1 MVENKI
7 ELRSVKDLLGM
18 KFFIPSYQRGYR
30 WTEQQVTDL
39 LNDVNEFEPQ
49 ELSDSKERTWY
60 CLQPLVIKEM
70 DSKRKKDCGLLDSE
84 QWYEVIDGQQ
94 RLTTIYIILKTLSE
108 YTAFPTIQY
117 QTRPESG
124 NFLANIKEKNN
135 GDNIDYHFMLSTKN
149 VVNTKKDALKIDFVD
164 KLLNSCK
171 VIWYETQDNAYE
183 VFKRLNSGK
192 ISLSNA
198 ELVKALLLKD
208 DNFTW
213 MNANASRL
221 KQLEM
226 AGEWDKM
233 EQTLHDNSF
242 WYFINPQPEDARFNC
257 TRIDFLLEM
266 ILRCSTRIVDKKQY
280 TFKYDEK
287 EYSFGLLNSIIKPE
301 RNFDFPQV
309 DNNKEIRVVLSG
321 KGFYEIEARIRRNN
335 NDLQLEFDFDKLLNI
350 NDYFIFSTY
359 SKLIVK
365 EGWEKQWHNIQRF
378 FRIMKSWYD
387 NRQLYHYVGYLMN
400 LKGENKMTM
409 LRDLLCDAYMPK
421 DEFLSSLIK
430 RCQQSIGIGVKQ
442 KDGKEITQKNFADWE
457 YNKNNNEIHNVLL
470 LFNLATT
477 QNQISEVSRYP
488 FDKHFEA
495 AKKKWSLEHIHAQ
508 NERPKIE
515 WTDDEINQLKQYAK
529 SIQFVVKEPDTIEKI
544 ATDFVDSITKEKIIE
559 NENGQYFLYKVIVG
573 AMMGIKVKRDN
584 NTFVL
589 ENNFEKDDHLTNLA
603 LLQGDKNAA
612 FNNKLYPEKRAKL
625 AEYEN
630 VEKESLFV
638 PICTRNVFFKHYSPN
653 STNPLLWDK
662 QAGIEY
668 VTAMT
673 KVVAAYLRLD
683 AILLKEN
690 NELKYY
696 GVKEKES

>member
-1 MVENKI
+1 MAENAIK
-7 ELRSVKDLLGM
+7 LKSVSELLGM

-30 WTEQQVTDL
+30 WTEQQVKDL
-39 LNDVNEFEPQ
+39 LNDVNEFHPETVKDTN
-49 ELSDSKERTWY
+49 EKTWY
-60 CLQPLVIKEM
+60 CLQPLVV
-70 DSKRKKDCGLLDSE
+70 SKMNTERKKECQLE
-84 QWYEVIDGQQ
+84 ENEEWYEVIDGQQ
-94 RLTTIYIILKTLSE
+94 RLTTIFIILNLIDSESALSLK
-108 YTAFPTIQY
+108 Y
-117 QTRPESG
+117 QTRAGSET
-124 NFLANIKEKNN
+124 FLQKIKNDDQNAE
-135 GDNIDYHFMLSTKN
+135 NIDYHFMIGA
-149 VVNTKKDALKIDFVD
+149 KKTIKEWTGD
-164 KLLNSCK
+164 KLNLAKKLKENCK

-208 DNFTW
+208 DNF
-213 MNANASRL
+213 NGLNSDAQRL

-226 AGEWDKM
+226 AGEWDRM
-233 EQTLHDNSF
+233 EQALHENSF
-242 WYFINPQPEDARFNC
+242 WYFINPEPEDARFNC

-266 ILRCSTRIVDKKQY
+266 VLRCEKNDKNEFSYDIQNELKQ
-280 TFKYDEK
+280 
-287 EYSFGLLNSIIKPE
+287 
-301 RNFDFPQV
+301 
-309 DNNKEIRVVLSG
+309 
-321 KGFYEIEARIRRNN
+321 
-335 NDLQLEFDFDKLLNI
+335 

-359 SKLIVK
+359 SEHIVK
-365 EGWEKQWHNIQRF
+365 EGWEKQWSNIQRF

-387 NRQLYHYVGYLMN
+387 NRLLYHYVGYLMN

-409 LRDLLCDAYMPK
+409 LRDLLCEADKPK

-442 KDGKEITQKNFADWE
+442 KDGKEITLKHFSDWE

-488 FDKHFEA
+488 FNKHFEA

-508 NERPKIE
+508 NEKKANWDESQFNTIKGYLKKISVDGIE
-515 WTDDEINQLKQYAK
+515 DLNIFLEGKNTSENIDDN
-529 SIQFVVKEPDTIEKI
+529 T
-544 ATDFVDSITKEKIIE
+544 
-559 NENGQYFLYKVIVG
+559 YKAIMG
-573 AMMGIKVKRDN
+573 AFMGKPIHKNDN
-584 NTFVL
+584 NGIVTFSSD
-589 ENNFEKDDHLTNLA
+589 FEKDDHLTNMA
-603 LLQGDKNAA
+603 LLQGDKNAS

-653 STNPLLWDK
+653 STNPLLWDE
-662 QAGIEY
+662 QAGKEY

-673 KVVAAYLRLD
+673 KVVAAYLKLEP
-683 AILLKEN
+683 ILPNENKEFQYGIKLKGEQ
-690 NELKYY
+690 K
-696 GVKEKES
+696 

>member
-7 ELRSVKDLLGM
+7 ELKSVSELLGM

-30 WTEQQVTDL
+30 WTEQQVKDL

-49 ELSDSKERTWY
+49 KISNSNEETWY
-60 CLQPLVIKEM
+60 CLQPLVVRKM
-70 DSKRKKDCGLLDSE
+70 DENDPRLCLKGDDKKD
-84 QWYEVIDGQQ
+84 WYEVIDGQQ
-94 RLTTIYIILKTLSE
+94 RLTTICIILKSKE
-108 YTAFPTIQY
+108 NCKFPLIQY

-124 NFLANIKEKNN
+124 GFLKNINN
-135 GDNIDYHFMLSTKN
+135 TTDSDSKNIDFHFMLLAKKTVEKWKTDKN
-149 VVNTKKDALKIDFVD
+149 ESRNIGDLIEKLK
-164 KLLNSCK
+164 NSCK
-171 VIWYETQDNAYE
+171 VIWYETKENAYE

-208 DNFTW
+208 DNFRG
-213 MNANASRL
+213 MKADALRL

-226 AGEWDKM
+226 AGEWDRI

-242 WYFINPQPEDARFNC
+242 WYFINPEPEDSRFNC

-266 ILRCSTRIVDKKQY
+266 ILRCEKNDKNEFSYVIENELKQ
-280 TFKYDEK
+280 
-287 EYSFGLLNSIIKPE
+287 
-301 RNFDFPQV
+301 
-309 DNNKEIRVVLSG
+309 
-321 KGFYEIEARIRRNN
+321 
-335 NDLQLEFDFDKLLNI
+335 

-359 SKLIVK
+359 SKLIV
-365 EGWEKQWHNIQRF
+365 EDGWEKQWRNIQKY

-387 NRQLYHYVGYLMN
+387 NRKLYHYVGYLMN
-400 LKGENKMTM
+400 LKGENKMTT
-409 LRDLLCDAYMPK
+409 LRGLLCDADMSK
-421 DEFLSSLIK
+421 DEFLSSLIN
-430 RCQQSIGIGVKQ
+430 RCQQSLGINDEQQEV
-442 KDGKEITQKNFADWE
+442 DFASWE
-457 YNKNNNEIHNVLL
+457 YGKNNNDIHNVLL

-495 AKKKWSLEHIHAQ
+495 SKKKWSLEHIHAQ
-508 NERPKIE
+508 NEKKANWNEDQFNTIKGYLKNISVNGIE
-515 WTDDEINQLKQYAK
+515 DLNKFLDKNTSENIDDN
-529 SIQFVVKEPDTIEKI
+529 T
-544 ATDFVDSITKEKIIE
+544 
-559 NENGQYFLYKVIVG
+559 YKVIMG
-573 AMMGIKVKRDN
+573 AIMGKEVESQKDN
-584 NTFVL
+584 EGNVIRVSS
-589 ENNFEKDDHLTNLA
+589 NFEKDDHLTNMA

-630 VEKESLFV
+630 VENESMFV

-653 STNPLLWDK
+653 STNPLLWDE

-673 KVVAAYLRLD
+673 KVVAAYLQLEP
-683 AILLKEN
+683 ILQNENEEFKYGIKLKGGQ
-690 NELKYY
+690 K
-696 GVKEKES
+696 

>member
-1 MVENKI
+1 MTENKI
-7 ELRSVKDLLGM
+7 VLKSVSELLGM

-30 WTEQQVTDL
+30 WTKQQVNDL
-39 LNDVNEFEPQ
+39 LNDVNEFEPK
-49 ELSDSKERTWY
+49 ELPDSKEKTWY
-60 CLQPLVIKEM
+60 CLQPLVVKEM
-70 DSKRKKDCGLLDSE
+70 DSERKQDCGLLYSE

-94 RLTTIYIILKTLSE
+94 RLTTIYIILKLLSE
-108 YTAFPTIQY
+108 NTAFPTIQY

-124 NFLANIKEKNN
+124 KFLANIKEENN
-135 GDNIDYHFMLSTKN
+135 RDNIDFHFMLSTKN
-149 VVNTKKDALKIDFVD
+149 VVNAKKNAKEDPLKPDFVD
-164 KLLNSCK
+164 KIKNSCK

-208 DNFTW
+208 DNFIG
-213 MNANASRL
+213 MNADAMRL

-226 AGEWDKM
+226 AGEWDRM

-242 WYFINPQPEDARFNC
+242 WYFINPQPEDARFEC

-266 ILRCSTRIVDKKQY
+266 ILRSKKNDKKEY
-280 TFKYDEK
+280 KYDIEK
-287 EYSFGLLNSIIKPE
+287 ELRL
-301 RNFDFPQV
+301 
-309 DNNKEIRVVLSG
+309 
-321 KGFYEIEARIRRNN
+321 
-335 NDLQLEFDFDKLLNI
+335 

-359 SKLIVK
+359 SENIAK
-365 EGWEKQWHNIQRF
+365 EGWEIQWSSIQRF
-378 FRIMKSWYD
+378 FRIMKAWHD
-387 NRQLYHYVGYLMN
+387 NRQLYHYIGYLMN
-400 LKGENKMTM
+400 LKGSDKMAM
-409 LRDLLCDAYMPK
+409 LRDLLCDAENPK
-421 DEFLSSLIK
+421 DTFLSSLIS
-430 RCQQSIGIGVKQ
+430 RCQKSLGIGEKP
-442 KDGKEITQKNFADWE
+442 KDKMIVEVNFASWK
-457 YNKNNNEIHNVLL
+457 YGPNNDEIHNVLL

-508 NERPKIE
+508 NEKPKTE
-515 WTDDEINQLKQYAK
+515 WLDDEINQLKQFAK
-529 SIQFVVKEPDTIEKI
+529 SFRFTANEPDTVDKMS
-544 ATDFVDSITKEKIIE
+544 TDFVDSINKESIVAKD
-559 NENGQYFLYKVIVG
+559 ENGQYQLYRVIVG
-573 AMMGIKVKRDN
+573 AMMGISIKRLN

-589 ENNFEKDDHLTNLA
+589 EKEFEKDDYLTNMA

-638 PICTRNVFFKHYSPN
+638 PICTRNVFFKHYSPY

-673 KVVAAYLRLD
+673 KVVAAYLQLD
-683 AILLKEN
+683 AFLLKEN
-690 NELKYY
+690 DELKSY
-696 GVKEKES
+696 GVKLKESKK